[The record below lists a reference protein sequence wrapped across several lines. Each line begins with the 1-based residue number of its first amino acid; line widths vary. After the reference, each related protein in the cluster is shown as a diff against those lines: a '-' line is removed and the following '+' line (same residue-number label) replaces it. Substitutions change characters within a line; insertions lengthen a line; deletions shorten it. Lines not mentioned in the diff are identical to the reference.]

1 MEEQIKDLRRLV
13 IKAYHMNEVEWGE
26 HNDITVDGKMTVSKE
41 MIEEFVESEPLIEKI
56 DIQIIKPGEHDRW
69 TNTMM
74 DFHKSAGENWRR
86 YYTYNYGC
94 VCNFNRCGC

>member
-56 DIQIIKPGEHDRW
+56 DIQIIKPVSY
-69 TNTMM
+69 TNLTLP
-74 DFHKSAGENWRR
+74 
-86 YYTYNYGC
+86 TT
-94 VCNFNRCGC
+94 

>member
-41 MIEEFVESEPLIEKI
+41 MIEEFVESEPLIEKSTYRLSSRANMI
-56 DIQIIKPGEHDRW
+56 VGQIR
-69 TNTMM
+69 
-74 DFHKSAGENWRR
+74 
-86 YYTYNYGC
+86 
-94 VCNFNRCGC
+94 

>member
-41 MIEEFVESEPLIEKI
+41 MIEELVE
-56 DIQIIKPGEHDRW
+56 
-69 TNTMM
+69 
-74 DFHKSAGENWRR
+74 
-86 YYTYNYGC
+86 
-94 VCNFNRCGC
+94 

>member
-26 HNDITVDGKMTVSKE
+26 HNDIIVDGKMTVSKYDNGYY
-41 MIEEFVESEPLIEKI
+41 S
-56 DIQIIKPGEHDRW
+56 
-69 TNTMM
+69 
-74 DFHKSAGENWRR
+74 DFHKSSGENWRR

>member
-41 MIEEFVESEPLIEKI
+41 MIEELVESEPLIEKSTYRLSSRANMI
-56 DIQIIKPGEHDRW
+56 VGQIR
-69 TNTMM
+69 
-74 DFHKSAGENWRR
+74 
-86 YYTYNYGC
+86 
-94 VCNFNRCGC
+94 